1 MFVAGSFK
9 KKPSANE
16 IKLSNLVRKRI
27 VAKKYIV
34 RNDIF
39 SIQNITTKRSKKGI
53 DASKFFNLINKK
65 AKKNYK
71 IDQPI

>member
-1 MFVAGSFK
+1 MSVAGSSQ

-27 VAKKYIV
+27 VAKKYISK
-34 RNDIF
+34 NDIF
-39 SIQNITTKRSKKGI
+39 SVQNITTKRSRKGT
-53 DASKFFNLINKK
+53 DASKFFSFINKK